1 MAMSKAGKILA
12 CNKCA
17 DVARDQLI
25 EDVLKTQD
33 GSLLAHSCGGRFAI
47 MTKARAFSISDARLS
62 PKAFRADQ
70 FRRFLKS
77 NLADYSRESEALRT
91 ALHRYGNHNTDC
103 ASRYNSGAICDCGLA
118 EAEKL

>member
-1 MAMSKAGKILA
+1 MSVIEKITERY
-12 CNKCA
+12 C
-17 DVARDQLI
+17 
-25 EDVLKTQD
+25 
-33 GSLLAHSCGGRFAI
+33 
-47 MTKARAFSISDARLS
+47 SDARLS

-77 NLADYSRESEALRT
+77 SLADYRQESEDLRS

-103 ASRYNSGAICDCGLA
+103 PARISSAVDCNCGFA